1 MKKTGLIL
9 FLLITAAGSS
19 LCQKIFTLEEALSV
33 ALKQSYAIK
42 SAEYSLI
49 SSQKNLESA
58 QLGLRTSVSFELD
71 LPNYSRTLSN
81 QFNIS
86 TGTQEFYQTESTIE
100 EGRLYITQPLTF
112 SNGRISIV
120 GRLFGRDQVNPS
132 GNARDFYSNLSIR
145 LQQPL
150 FTFNNQKA
158 NLQRAEINLE
168 KAQRTYDR
176 AKMDIVYSVTA
187 LFYDM
192 YQSKKSLDIAQEK
205 VNQNR
210 TSYET
215 AQSKFKAGLIAE
227 VEALQL
233 ELDLASAE
241 NELLNAKR
249 RFEESKNNFKL
260 QIGIDLTDAV
270 DVVADLEYKPIFV
283 DVEKATELA
292 LKNRYEIQNAESDIK
307 MGELGLDEIDSKG
320 NIRVDLAANYGI
332 NKNDDKFK
340 DIFHNF
346 AEDRSVTMTLSVPVW
361 DWGSNKRAVESS
373 QANLDL
379 LKLSKQNQRD
389 LIINEIKQV
398 VSKLESARAR
408 VEVLSKTVQ
417 LAEKSYNISLAR
429 FKSGTITSFDLSQM
443 QLRLTDA
450 RTNSLNALIDY
461 KLAVADLNRKTIY
474 DFEKDSQVR

>member
-1 MKKTGLIL
+1 MKKTGLTFFIL
-9 FLLITAAGSS
+9 LAAINTGFA
-19 LCQKIFTLEEALSV
+19 QKIFTLDEALSV

-42 SAEYSLI
+42 SAEYNLI

-81 QFNIS
+81 QFNVS
-86 TGTQEFYQTESTIE
+86 TGKQEFYQTESTIE

-112 SNGRISIV
+112 SNGRISVV
-120 GRLFGRDQVNPS
+120 GRLFGRDQMNPS
-132 GNARDFYSNLSIR
+132 GNSKDFYSNFSIR

-168 KAQRTYDR
+168 KAQRTYNR
-176 AKMDIVYSVTA
+176 AKMDIVYNVTA
-187 LFYDM
+187 FFYEM
-192 YQSKKSLDIAQEK
+192 YQSKKSLEIAQEK
-205 VNQNR
+205 VNQTR
-210 TSYET
+210 VSYET
-215 AQSKFKAGLIAE
+215 AQSKYKAGLIAE

-233 ELDLASAE
+233 EIDLATSE

-249 RFEESKNNFKL
+249 RFEDSKSNFKL
-260 QIGIDLTDAV
+260 QIGIDLKEAI
-270 DVVADLEYKPIFV
+270 DVVANLEYKPVVV
-283 DVEKATELA
+283 DIEKATELA

-307 MGELGLDEIDSKG
+307 IGELGLDEIDSKG

-332 NKNDDKFK
+332 NKNDDKFN

-361 DWGSNKRAVESS
+361 DWGSNKRAVEAGK
-373 QANLDL
+373 ANLDL
-379 LKLSKQNQRD
+379 LRLSKQNQND
-389 LIINEIKQV
+389 LIVNEIKQV
-398 VSKLESARAR
+398 ISKLLSAKAR
-408 VEVLSKTVQ
+408 VEVLSKNVE
-417 LAEKSYNISLAR
+417 LAEKGYNISLER
-429 FKSGTITSFDLSQM
+429 FKAGTITSFDLTQV
-443 QLRLTDA
+443 QTRLTEA

-461 KLAVADLNRKTIY
+461 KLAVADLNRKTLY
-474 DFEKDSQVR
+474 DFEKDSQLK